1 VENYDAPP
9 GLSQTSRITNDDEV
23 EDNFFDSMLD
33 DDIFAIIDGI
43 PLKHELD
50 TNHTKNPYGYLKQY
64 FTEKIDIFEVNCTME
79 ELINVKNKFMVIT
92 DSKRKKIYDNISSN
106 TAEHNNITGVLEI
119 SADCVYVSSDVPCET
134 KNNTRNS
141 TLLIISTSIQ
151 CLFEHYYSYKFHI
164 SILNGKP

>member
-1 VENYDAPP
+1 LNETNGIVIDRILINGSLLYYGPIERMFVEEDSAVSYWNYDKQVVDSLIHWNVENYDAPP

-79 ELINVKNKFMVIT
+79 ELINVKKSSRLLPILKERKFTIT
-92 DSKRKKIYDNISSN
+92 YPPIQQN
-106 TAEHNNITGVLEI
+106 T
-119 SADCVYVSSDVPCET
+119 
-134 KNNTRNS
+134 
-141 TLLIISTSIQ
+141 II
-151 CLFEHYYSYKFHI
+151 
-164 SILNGKP
+164 